1 MFDVAI
7 AAASVVGAIGLCAAG
22 WLFARSLLPG
32 ATPLVFRFAAATDPT
47 VAARPR
53 ARTYLRGLT
62 ALWSLALLAAA
73 WLALRRAAGLAGL
86 SELPDQYTF
95 ALPLAAILVLFFGE
109 RTVRRAV
116 FGADTVSTVREQWQ
130 VALRIMKDEFRGR
143 GRGVESQRA
152 VAAHDLD
159 RTAIMWR
166 DRACTMRELLAA
178 AQALAP
184 RLPPGQRVLVAC
196 DDRAVFLWTVL
207 AIWAARRTAVMP
219 PPDLKLCTQAAHERV
234 YDCLV
239 TDRAD
244 ACAADVPHLRV
255 TADGL
260 RDALADA
267 PALPAAFAL
276 PDAHPAA
283 LFFTSG
289 STGQPAL
296 QARSWAQLADGA
308 DAMTE
313 LLRLRDAHAV
323 LAGTVVHSH
332 MFGFEMLVMQ
342 VLRGTSALYAHRVV
356 YPSDLAAFCASQRH
370 GWLVSTPYHL
380 QILADSGPL
389 PRGLQRVVSAT
400 TPLAA
405 ELAARVEQDT
415 GAEVHEIY
423 GSTEAG
429 CIATRRTVAGPA
441 WTLAPD
447 LALQADGDGAATLT
461 GPRVGGT
468 LRLRDRIV
476 AAGDGFELLG
486 RDSDVVKVAG
496 KRTSLQALSAILCDI
511 DGVRDG
517 VFIDGSLIGQTRLA
531 AIAVAPGLSADR
543 IRDALA
549 ARIDS
554 AFLPRPLVLL
564 AELPRDANG
573 KLRRDALL
581 DAIAAAR
588 RRPAATIE
596 PEVL

>member
-7 AAASVVGAIGLCAAG
+7 AAASVVGAIGLCVAG

-32 ATPLVFRFAAATDPT
+32 ATPLVFRFAAATDPS

-86 SELPDQYTF
+86 GELPDQHTF
-95 ALPLAAILVLFFGE
+95 VLPLAAILLLFFGE

-130 VALRIMKDEFRGR
+130 AALRIMKDEFRGGDIER
-143 GRGVESQRA
+143 QWA

-159 RTAIMWR
+159 RTAIVWR
-166 DRACTMRELLAA
+166 DYTCTMRELLAA

-219 PPDLKLCTQAAHERV
+219 PPDLKLWAQTAHERV

-244 ACAADVPHLRV
+244 ACTADVPHLRV
-255 TADGL
+255 AAAAL
-260 RDALADA
+260 RDALASA
-267 PALPAAFAL
+267 PAQPAAFTL
-276 PDAHPAA
+276 PHAHTAA
-283 LFFTSG
+283 VFFTSG
-289 STGQPAL
+289 STGQPTL
-296 QARSWAQLADGA
+296 QARSWVQLADGA
-308 DAMTE
+308 NAMTE
-313 LLRLRDAHAV
+313 LLRLRDVHAV

-342 VLRGTSALYAHRVV
+342 VLRGGSALYAHRIV
-356 YPSDLAAFCASQRH
+356 YPSDLAAFCASQRC

-429 CIATRRTVAGPA
+429 CIATRRTIVGPV

-486 RDSDVVKVAG
+486 RDIDVVKVAG
-496 KRTSLQALSAILCDI
+496 KRTSLQALSAILRGI
-511 DGVRDG
+511 AGVRDG

-531 AIAVAPGLSADR
+531 AIAVAPDLSADR

-588 RRPAATIE
+588 RRPAATVE
-596 PEVL
+596 PEEL

>member
-1 MFDVAI
+1 MLDAAI
-7 AAASVVGAIGLCAAG
+7 AAASVVGAIGLCVAG
-22 WLFARSLLPG
+22 GLFARSLLPG
-32 ATPLVFRFAAATDPT
+32 ATPLVFRFAAATDPS
-47 VAARPR
+47 VAERPR

-86 SELPDQYTF
+86 SDLPDQYAF
-95 ALPLAAILVLFFGE
+95 AAPLVAILVLFFGE
-109 RTVRRAV
+109 RSVRRVV
-116 FGADTVSTVREQWQ
+116 FGADTVSPVREQWQ

-143 GRGVESQRA
+143 GATQRA
-152 VAAHDLD
+152 IVASGLD
-159 RTAIMWR
+159 RTAMVWR
-166 DRACTMRELLAA
+166 DRSCTMRELLAA

-219 PPDLKLCTQAAHERV
+219 PPDLKLCAQGAGERV

-244 ACAADVPHLRV
+244 CFSTDVPLLRV
-255 TADGL
+255 AAAEL
-260 RDALADA
+260 RDALTNTPAQAA
-267 PALPAAFAL
+267 PFTL
-276 PDAHPAA
+276 PDAHAA
-283 LFFTSG
+283 AVFFTSG
-289 STGQPAL
+289 STGQPTL

-308 DAMTE
+308 DAMAE
-313 LLRLRDAHAV
+313 LLRMRDAHAL

-342 VLRGTSALYAHRVV
+342 VLRGSSALYAHRIV
-356 YPSDLAAFCASQRH
+356 YPSDLVAFCSLPQRC
-370 GWLVSTPYHL
+370 WLVSTPYHL
-380 QILADSGPL
+380 QVLADGGPL

-405 ELAARVEQDT
+405 ELASRVEQDT

-429 CIATRRTVAGPA
+429 CIATRRTVAGPV

-447 LALQADGDGAATLT
+447 LALQFDGEGATLA
-461 GPRVGGT
+461 GARVGGS
-468 LRLRDRIV
+468 LRVRDRIV

-486 RDSDVVKVAG
+486 RDTDVVKVAG

-511 DGVRDG
+511 AGVHDG
-517 VFIDGSLIGQTRLA
+517 VFIDGSAIGQMRLA
-531 AIAVAPGLSADR
+531 AIAVAPDLTADR

-564 AELPRDANG
+564 PELPRDANG

-581 DAIAAAR
+581 DAIATAR
-588 RRPAATIE
+588 RRPVPVE
-596 PEVL
+596 SEVL